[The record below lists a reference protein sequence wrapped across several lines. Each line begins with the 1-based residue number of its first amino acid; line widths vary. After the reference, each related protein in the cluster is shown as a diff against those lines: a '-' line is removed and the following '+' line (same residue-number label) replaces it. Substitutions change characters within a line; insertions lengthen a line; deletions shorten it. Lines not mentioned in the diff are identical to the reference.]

1 MKIQRIANSYRTERA
16 ETLRAGQDLRAT
28 EEGASGV
35 AESNHDD
42 DTQVS
47 EGGHRRQ
54 LRRGFLKTS
63 KTKREKKK
71 LRRNDVVIGTWNVRT
86 MLVEG
91 KLELLLQE
99 LKDNQTNITG
109 LSETRWGKREGK
121 DGVFKR
127 GEHTIVFS
135 GDKSG
140 ENGVAIILDKK
151 YAASMISHNCISDRL
166 VTSS

>member
-1 MKIQRIANSYRTERA
+1 MFSIPSDCNGILLDLFYFLPKTLMKIHRIANSYRTERA

-99 LKDNQTNITG
+99 LEDNQINITG
-109 LSETRWGKREGK
+109 ISETRWGKKKWERWS
-121 DGVFKR
+121 FQKR
-127 GEHTIVFS
+127 RT
-135 GDKSG
+135 
-140 ENGVAIILDKK
+140 
-151 YAASMISHNCISDRL
+151 HNSF
-166 VTSS
+166 